1 MSDRKNNLL
10 SYPIITAQNMTTSI
24 VSKITNIQ
32 YLDNIGLQ
40 FTWSG
45 APVGTFSAEIS
56 ADYAQDINGNVT
68 NPGNWIPLTLD
79 YFNGT
84 IFVTTTQVPSSVGS
98 PIYLDLDLLSAPWIR
113 ARYTA
118 ATGSGTLTA
127 VITAKG
133 L

>member
-10 SYPIITAQNMTTSI
+10 SYPIIQSGDMSGSLL
-24 VSKITNIQ
+24 SKVTNIQ

-40 FTWSG
+40 YTWSG
-45 APVGTFSAEIS
+45 APVGFLSAEIS

-68 NPGNWIPLTLD
+68 NPGNWVPLTLS

-84 IFVTTTQVPSSVGS
+84 DFVTTTLIPTSVGS
-98 PIYLDLDLLSAPWIR
+98 PVYLDLDLLSAPWIR
-113 ARYTA
+113 ARYTR
-118 ATGSGTLTA
+118 TSGTGTLTT